1 MKNQSKKLTLNFK
14 GEDAVI
20 VYEGLKLLAAREG
33 LHIEDYCIGVL
44 TIFGDQTLKYLE
56 EQVKAA
62 EEGGEDE
69 V

>member
-1 MKNQSKKLTLNFK
+1 MKNASKKLTLNFK

-33 LHIEDYCIGVL
+33 MHIEDYCIGVL

-56 EQVKAA
+56 DQIKD
-62 EEGGEDE
+62 EEKKDE